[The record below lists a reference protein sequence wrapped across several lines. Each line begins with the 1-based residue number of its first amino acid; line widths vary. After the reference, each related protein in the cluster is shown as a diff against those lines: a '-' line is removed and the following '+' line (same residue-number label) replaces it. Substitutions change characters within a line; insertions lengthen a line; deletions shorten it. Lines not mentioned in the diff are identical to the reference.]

1 MYTVPYQSLR
11 YWHDAKSISTSPRL
25 TRQSYGKMVR
35 VADERARKLK
45 VMRSPNWRA
54 NPTASPPEMD
64 STSDFIENQ
73 VMSEPAERNKMS
85 GNWWARGSSAL
96 RPRLDSDVETNGSSP
111 LTTAS
116 TPTTTASV
124 PITPMSLPDSCT
136 VTPTIP
142 SSPLPSLDMD
152 VLPNAARSSQR
163 LVYTRAA
170 LVRCRAEAIPDTS
183 SKRGLSKSWV
193 KNDIE
198 ACQEEDAASKTA
210 SMPSWNIFQS

>member
-1 MYTVPYQSLR
+1 MYTVSYQSLR

-35 VADERARKLK
+35 VVEERARKLK

-54 NPTASPPEMD
+54 NPTASPPELD

-85 GNWWARGSSAL
+85 SNWWERGSSAL
-96 RPRLDSDVETNGSSP
+96 RPRMDSDLETNGSSP

-116 TPTTTASV
+116 TANT
-124 PITPMSLPDSCT
+124 PITPVSLRDSCT
-136 VTPTIP
+136 ATPPTIP

-152 VLPNAARSSQR
+152 VLLNAARSSQR

-170 LVRCRAEAIPDTS
+170 LVRCRGEAIPDTS
-183 SKRGLSKSWV
+183 SKW
-193 KNDIE
+193 
-198 ACQEEDAASKTA
+198 
-210 SMPSWNIFQS
+210 

>member
-35 VADERARKLK
+35 VADELARKLK

-73 VMSEPAERNKMS
+73 VMSEPAERNKIS
-85 GNWWARGSSAL
+85 GNGWERGSSAL
-96 RPRLDSDVETNGSSP
+96 RPRMDSDVETNGSSP

-116 TPTTTASV
+116 TPTTTADT
-124 PITPMSLPDSCT
+124 PITPLSLPDSCT
-136 VTPTIP
+136 ATPTIP
-142 SSPLPSLDMD
+142 SSPLPSLGRHGRTSN
-152 VLPNAARSSQR
+152 VARSSKR

-170 LVRCRAEAIPDTS
+170 LLRCRGEAIPDTS
-183 SKRGLSKSWV
+183 SKR
-193 KNDIE
+193 
-198 ACQEEDAASKTA
+198 
-210 SMPSWNIFQS
+210 